1 MGGGAYAILCPQPPC
16 FKQQHSSLAA
26 VSIRLNAVESVTKVL
41 YCKILRLTGHLGSG
55 QFGTVHKGVWSHPK
69 GIKEVAVKT
78 LKEDATQT
86 DRVKFLQE
94 AVIMGQFRHPSVIL
108 LYGVVGRGNTVS
120 LVAMNAC
127 RFSLNLLQLMLVIEL
142 ASKGDLKQ
150 LLHSIRPEYVLLLQN
165 LHHTLHLFTVLVS
178 WHPATLL
185 DNSLS
190 IHSRLLL
197 A

>member
-1 MGGGAYAILCPQPPC
+1 MVALCIFQRKVQAKLLNFRGALPPYRCLGGGGGGGAYAILCLQPPC
-16 FKQQHSSLAA
+16 SKQKHSSLAA

-78 LKEDATQT
+78 LKEDATQI
-86 DRVKFLQE
+86 DRIKFLQE

-120 LVAMNAC
+120 LVAMNA
-127 RFSLNLLQLMLVIEL
+127 
-142 ASKGDLKQ
+142 
-150 LLHSIRPEYVLLLQN
+150 
-165 LHHTLHLFTVLVS
+165 
-178 WHPATLL
+178 
-185 DNSLS
+185 
-190 IHSRLLL
+190 
-197 A
+197 